1 MVRKFTKS
9 KAIFPTDDAIRKV
22 IYMCVAEISKKWTS
36 RFETGDW
43 RTLSLRFILRTDLW
57 HNCIRGFGSTLEH
70 PRFTRF
76 GDIRRK
82 GKTAAFLLPLSAV
95 LSHSLR
101 RSLLSV
107 EKIFKLIMH
116 LCSTTKIVINFVSE
130 N

>member
-22 IYMCVAEISKKWTS
+22 IYMCGAEISKKWTS

>member
-95 LSHSLR
+95 LSLSLR